1 MADAPDFLER
11 ADNISKNWT
20 GEGISRDEVVNRF
33 HLYSHQKR
41 AEALDAFDS
50 ELRTTDTSN
59 LRRYSKLVAL
69 RRDMDH
75 VHHNLRKVG
84 R

>member
-1 MADAPDFLER
+1 MADTPDFLER

-20 GEGISRDEVVNRF
+20 GEGIDHGQVVERF
-33 HLYSHQKR
+33 HLYSLEKR

-50 ELRTTDTSN
+50 ELRTADTSN